1 MKLNERIALLKAG
14 YTKEEISEL
23 IREDQE
29 AADIDNKPEDSP
41 AADSYMEV
49 IKALA
54 TEVQGLKNAMH
65 ASNQQDVEVKKE
77 PQRKA
82 EDILK
87 ELFEAPPKDKEK

>member
-29 AADIDNKPEDSP
+29 AADIDNKPEESP

-54 TEVQGLKNAMH
+54 TEVQGLKNAMY
-65 ASNQQDVEVKKE
+65 ASNQQEAEVKKE
-77 PQRKA
+77 PQRTA
-82 EDILK
+82 EDIMK
-87 ELFEAPPKDKEK
+87 ELFAAPTKKEK